1 MNKKDAIK
9 KLNILIDEM
18 IIKGQTKTAEYKR
31 LIKIH
36 YSLTHN
42 K

>member
-1 MNKKDAIK
+1 MNKTKTIK
-9 KLNILIDEM
+9 LLNEKIDLLIIEG
-18 IIKGQTKTAEYKR
+18 KQKTAEYKR
-31 LIKIH
+31 LTKIH

>member
-1 MNKKDAIK
+1 MNKNEAIK
-9 KLNILIDEM
+9 KINILIDEA
-18 IIKGQTKTAEYKR
+18 IIEGRTNTAEYKR
-31 LIKIH
+31 LVKKH

>member
-1 MNKKDAIK
+1 MSKAKTIK
-9 KLNILIDEM
+9 LLNEKIDLLLIEG
-18 IIKGQTKTAEYKR
+18 KQRTAEYRR
-31 LIKIH
+31 LTKLH